1 MSVEFVLYVVG
12 LVGVSYYIGHQHGL
26 RTGVMDAVDQMIVMK
41 LLSKK
46 EIDSKKEEEDK
57 K

>member
-1 MSVEFVLYVVG
+1 MSVEFILYVVG

-26 RTGVMDAVDQMIVMK
+26 RAGVIDAVDQMIVMK

>member
-1 MSVEFVLYVVG
+1 VG

-26 RTGVMDAVDQMIVMK
+26 RAGVMDAVDQMIVMK

-46 EIDSKKEEEDK
+46 EIDSEKEEEDK